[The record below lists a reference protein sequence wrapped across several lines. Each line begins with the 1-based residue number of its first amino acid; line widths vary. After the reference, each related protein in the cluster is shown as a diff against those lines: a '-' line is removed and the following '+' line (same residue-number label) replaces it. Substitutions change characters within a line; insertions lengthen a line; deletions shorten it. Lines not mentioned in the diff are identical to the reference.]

1 MKPSIAGGIAEALK
15 STPKVT
21 IDDVNE
27 AQRRAFGDIKIDVAF
42 QPEPPPD
49 ELLIEITGPTGQASV
64 TLRPF
69 EVSRLRGRYGK
80 GPKFEE
86 WVIARMRDMMISFGG
101 G

>member
-15 STPKVT
+15 SVDKHVAEVAQPKP
-21 IDDVNE
+21 
-27 AQRRAFGDIKIDVAF
+27 AS
-42 QPEPPPD
+42 EPATD

>member
-15 STPKVT
+15 SRTAADEEVLAVLTDKK
-21 IDDVNE
+21 IAE
-27 AQRRAFGDIKIDVAF
+27 AVCR
-42 QPEPPPD
+42 PEPATD
-49 ELLIEITGPTGQASV
+49 ELLIELTGPTGQASV

-69 EVSRLRGRYGK
+69 EVSRLRGRYGR